1 MFNKNVL
8 NNSYTIPKSY
18 SNDKF
23 SNIFTII
30 KSQEISKKKRS
41 KTSKQTNQ
49 KMKSLNKALSLKYK
63 KNNKKTQESL
73 AQIFNADTWVNRL
86 PFLYVENKKVK
97 NYERI
102 YFELIKLF
110 EKKKEDEDDDD
121 HYLRLYNHSDEKNI
135 NTSINGLEAYY
146 GTRDYIN
153 IIKKSPNVRT
163 MLDVY
168 LITKFLSKTRLGQSF
183 QNEFSDE
190 AIYGKLITF
199 CSMEIKY
206 KKFPKGK
213 KVFNIGDSPDN
224 FYIILYGKV
233 DIIKPLQVRTIL
245 TGNEYFLYLM
255 SLLKKE
261 DRYTY
266 NLCIENNDINYVI
279 EKDEE
284 KYLPYI
290 YIAINLTKKKTDLF
304 FKEIISS
311 VNITPKELGLTETEA
326 LDDIFVRKNADK
338 IKFFF
343 PYKITPDLIDKY
355 YFIVDKIMQKEV
367 YIYHDQKFLSLE
379 TNSHFGDSAMDA
391 NTTRNATIIAS
402 EDTDVGYIEM
412 NLYHAHISQE
422 KIKLIHK
429 KLKFFLENFFFKR
442 INGLNFEKKYFNFF
456 ICNNYA
462 KGDVIFHENEDANF
476 AYFIENGVVELST
489 SKNVIEMQ
497 MIIKILQNKRNS
509 IENYFTHFHQEGQ
522 EMLYNNIDNNC
533 GDLLKY
539 INKKEKNKIIMLK
552 NNEDIG
558 LISFFFDCPYIS
570 DCVVYSNSAKIY
582 KIDFKYL
589 HQILSNEKHCIYD
602 LIKRI
607 NYKLKLFQERFFN
620 INNTK
625 LVIAD
630 KEETFKNKEKMDLI
644 RKELIIKE
652 RKNKTRNDKSKEKE
666 NKAEIEK
673 FQEICYNFFNNKINS
688 DIKNKIQ
695 TNRNNLNNSV
705 LPSIKTERILI
716 KNNEKS
722 KNFLF
727 AKIFSRNSTKTYR
740 KLFKNK
746 SQINLL
752 FELTKRSS
760 KYQKNNKLSAKF
772 FSLNKDSAKENPNN
786 YDFNYFK
793 SKLKLIQKEK
803 EIAINNSKAGK
814 KEKDAFLHYFKK
826 YANNAGDLNLS
837 LIFNKIKIKGKDN
850 SANDARYIQI
860 SSNINNKNI
869 VKSNDLLFSRNQKL
883 STSNSNDNIFSVSQK
898 IKSKNMNESTILT
911 KKNNFKILKSKKCSA
926 NLLNNEIDKNE
937 NIQIKPYTERKIVNK
952 SINHPYYSPSVITKK
967 MKYELFNINHNHKK
981 KEQNKIIIKSIK
993 DFGLYHFASG
1003 KVDIKDSKV

>member
-18 SNDKF
+18 SNEKF
-23 SNIFTII
+23 SNIFTPI
-30 KSQEISKKKRS
+30 KSQETKKKKRA
-41 KTSKQTNQ
+41 KTTKEINQ
-49 KMKSLNKALSLKYK
+49 KIKSLNKALSLKYK
-63 KNNKKTQESL
+63 KNYKKSQESIT
-73 AQIFNADTWVNRL
+73 QVINADTLVNRL
-86 PFLYVENKKVK
+86 PFLYVENKKAK

-110 EKKKEDEDDDD
+110 EKKKKDEVEDD
-121 HYLRLYNHSDEKNI
+121 HYVRLYNNSYEKNI
-135 NTSINGLEAYY
+135 NTSNNDLEMFY
-146 GTRDYIN
+146 GTNDYIN
-153 IIKKSPNVRT
+153 IIKKPPNLRT
-163 MLDVY
+163 MLDIY
-168 LITKFLSKTRLGQSF
+168 LIIKCLSKTRLGESF
-183 QNEFSDE
+183 KNEFSE
-190 AIYGKLITF
+190 ESIYGKLITF
-199 CSMEIKY
+199 CSMEFKY

-224 FYIILYGKV
+224 FYIILNGKV
-233 DIIKPLQVRTIL
+233 DIIKPLQVRTFL
-245 TGNEYFLYLM
+245 TGNDYFLYLM

-266 NLCIENNDINYVI
+266 NLCLENNDVNYVI
-279 EKDEE
+279 DKDEE

-290 YIAINLTKKKTDLF
+290 YLTINLSKKKTDLF
-304 FKEIISS
+304 FKDIISS

-326 LDDIFVRKNADK
+326 MDDIYVRKNMDK

-402 EDTDVGYIEM
+402 EDTDAGYIEM

-442 INGLNFEKKYFNFF
+442 INGLNFEKKYFSFF
-456 ICNNYA
+456 ICNNYV

-476 AYFIENGVVELST
+476 AYFIESGDVELST

-497 MIIKILQNKRNS
+497 MLIKILENKRTS
-509 IENYFTHFHQEGQ
+509 IENYFTHFHQDGH

-570 DCVVYSNSAKIY
+570 DCVVCSNSAKIY
-582 KIDFKYL
+582 QIDFKYL
-589 HQILSNEKHCIYD
+589 HQILTNEKYCIYD
-602 LIKRI
+602 LIKRV

-620 INNTK
+620 INNIK
-625 LVIAD
+625 LSIAD

-652 RKNKTRNDKSKEKE
+652 RKNKTRNDKSRETE
-666 NKAEIEK
+666 NKAEIKK
-673 FQEICYNFFNNKINS
+673 FHEICYNFYNNKFNS
-688 DIKNKIQ
+688 DIKNKNQ
-695 TNRNNLNNSV
+695 TNGNNLNISV
-705 LPSIKTERILI
+705 LPSIKTQRVLN
-716 KNNEKS
+716 KNSEKS
-722 KNFLF
+722 KSFLF
-727 AKIFSRNSTKTYR
+727 ANIFSRNSTKTSR
-740 KLFKNK
+740 KLSKNK

-752 FELTKRSS
+752 FQLTKRSS
-760 KYQKNNKLSAKF
+760 HFQKISKISEKF
-772 FSLNKDSAKENPNN
+772 SSINKDAAKENPNN
-786 YDFNYFK
+786 FDFNYFK
-793 SKLKLIQKEK
+793 AKIKIIQKEK
-803 EIAINNSKAGK
+803 AKNVSKAIK
-814 KEKDAFLHYFKK
+814 KEKDAFLQYFKK

-837 LIFNKIKIKGKDN
+837 LIFNKIKIKGKN
-850 SANDARYIQI
+850 YSANDGRYIQI
-860 SSNINNKNI
+860 SSNIKNKYM

-898 IKSKNMNESTILT
+898 IKSKNMSESTIHA
-911 KKNNFKILKSKKCSA
+911 KKGNFNIFQNKKCSA
-926 NLLNNEIDKNE
+926 NILNNEIDKNE
-937 NIQIKPYTERKIVNK
+937 NVQIKPYTERKLVNK

-967 MKYELFNINHNHKK
+967 MKYELFNKDYNHKRR
-981 KEQNKIIIKSIK
+981 EQNKIMIKSIK
-993 DFGLYHFASG
+993 DFGLYHFASS
-1003 KVDIKDSKV
+1003 KVDLKD